1 VDLRLCFSMLIRR
14 DIERNSSDLG
24 WAAIATKLGSFC
36 KFAIEGNPPVR
47 RLILAP
53 RLFPRPSFSS
63 DGAFVAAP
71 PRAAAVLVDELISAI
86 CNSLISKRFLI
97 SFSGAKTLGLK

>member
-1 VDLRLCFSMLIRR
+1 MLIRR

-36 KFAIEGNPPVR
+36 KFAIEGNPPAR

-53 RLFPRPSFSS
+53 RLFR
-63 DGAFVAAP
+63 GLAFLLLSLPQPHSTPNGRVRTP
-71 PRAAAVLVDELISAI
+71 FDFLKEIKEISEGAAAH
-86 CNSLISKRFLI
+86 R
-97 SFSGAKTLGLK
+97 